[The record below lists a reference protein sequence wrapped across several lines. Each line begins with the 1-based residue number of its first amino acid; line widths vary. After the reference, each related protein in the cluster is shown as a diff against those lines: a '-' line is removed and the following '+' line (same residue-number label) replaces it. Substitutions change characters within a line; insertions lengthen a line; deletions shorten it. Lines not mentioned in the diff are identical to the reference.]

1 MIVAID
7 LDNTL
12 NNFADFWRRR
22 INQKYGYY
30 VEQSELKNYD
40 MAANF
45 PTLDREQ
52 VEEFLNRYDIWR
64 DLTPT
69 NGAQE
74 IVKALNMTD
83 EVYIVTARHGLP
95 QYYPTFVWLRRY
107 FPYIPEKHII
117 FAQNKELIRCDVLID
132 DCPANLIRDDCV
144 TLQYTQPWNSDRVW
158 GTAIVNDWVD
168 VYQKIRAIG
177 GANEETSGISG

>member
-30 VEQSELKNYD
+30 VRQDELKNYD

-69 NGAQE
+69 DGAQSV
-74 IVKALNMTD
+74 VKMLNMTD
-83 EVYIVTARHGLP
+83 EVYIVTARCGWN
-95 QYYPTFVWLRRY
+95 QYYPTFSWLLRY
-107 FPYIPEKHII
+107 FP
-117 FAQNKELIRCDVLID
+117 F
-132 DCPANLIRDDCV
+132 
-144 TLQYTQPWNSDRVW
+144 
-158 GTAIVNDWVD
+158 
-168 VYQKIRAIG
+168 
-177 GANEETSGISG
+177 IS